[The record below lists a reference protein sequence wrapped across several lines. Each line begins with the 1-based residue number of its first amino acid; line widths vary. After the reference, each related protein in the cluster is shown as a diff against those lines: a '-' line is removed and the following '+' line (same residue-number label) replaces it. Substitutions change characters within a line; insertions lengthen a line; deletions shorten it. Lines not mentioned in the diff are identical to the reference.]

1 MIDQNVNTYGL
12 PQFIQGITWQI
23 WIRSWWFI
31 ILEFCKDYLRDYMMI
46 NHNAPKPW
54 QWWCCCWRWKWSF
67 YQDTIYLQIGFN
79 TKAGSPGYG
88 FSTCSFPVSF
98 RENNYVLISIFLTL
112 WISLPRRMSLPSC
125 GLGLE
130 VSESFRC
137 FCSFLNVTLRAAFQ
151 TAGGGGYT

>member
-1 MIDQNVNTYGL
+1 M
-12 PQFIQGITWQI
+12 PQSHGNDGAAADDENDLCTD
-23 WIRSWWFI
+23 R
-31 ILEFCKDYLRDYMMI
+31 
-46 NHNAPKPW
+46 
-54 QWWCCCWRWKWSF
+54 
-67 YQDTIYLQIGFN
+67 DTIYLQIGFN

-98 RENNYVLISIFLTL
+98 RENNYVLISIFWTL

-151 TAGGGGYT
+151 TAGGGYTTYIRRKTNPFFTKRQQITSVNNCNYGLSPTNKYRLQIDQSQNTTP

>member
-1 MIDQNVNTYGL
+1 MPPTQAMA
-12 PQFIQGITWQI
+12 
-23 WIRSWWFI
+23 
-31 ILEFCKDYLRDYMMI
+31 MMVLLL
-46 NHNAPKPW
+46 K
-54 QWWCCCWRWKWSF
+54 WKWSF
-67 YQDTIYLQIGFN
+67 YRDTIYLQIGFN

-151 TAGGGGYT
+151 TAGGGGYTKNPSFFPLKKNTDQNLLMISMRHNRGLFLSDPGPIMIWQ